1 MIKENYM
8 SLLEIKNVSKIYGPL
23 KALDGVNLTV
33 ENGEW
38 LAIMGPSGS
47 GKSTMMNIIGCMDK
61 PSLGEVILDGDR
73 IGVNCRADIADN
85 EVAHRLKLCG
95 VYNDGH
101 GVDT

>member
-1 MIKENYM
+1 MIM

-23 KALDGVNLTV
+23 KALDNVNLTV

-61 PSLGEVILDGDR
+61 PSLGEVILDG
-73 IGVNCRADIADN
+73 VDIAK
-85 EVAHRLKLCG
+85 ESGKKLTEIRRDKIG
-95 VYNDGH
+95 LIFQQFHLVNYL
-101 GVDT
+101 TYAR